1 MYRIIML
8 CVSLALIPSCSVGEK
23 MSLGEKML
31 SDTAS
36 RNGALVCTSQ
46 RHQLLS
52 DLASSHAYHMAMR
65 ERVSHDDFGIRAS
78 KIYRDLG
85 LMASEICASTYPSGI
100 GLDKNVM
107 DDAWDS
113 FQASPEHWAVASKK
127 HTYWGGS
134 MHQGSDG
141 RWYVCIIV
149 ADEVG
154 K

>member
-36 RNGALVCTSQ
+36 RNGALVCASQ

-52 DLASSHAYHMAMR
+52 NLANSQAYHMSKLR
-65 ERVSHDDFGIRAS
+65 DVNHLDFGLRAGQ
-78 KIYRDLG
+78 IYRELG
-85 LMASEICASTYPSGI
+85 LVASEICAQTYPST
-100 GLDKNVM
+100 LVKDVA

-113 FQASPEHWAVASKK
+113 FQASPKHWAVASKK

-154 K
+154 E